1 MLDRRDFAKLSLAT
15 LAIAAAPA
23 PARTNNKPKRLA
35 PGDTVGLVLPA
46 SAELT
51 GDEIAFARDQ
61 LKAIGF
67 EVVIGA
73 HAYDRWGYLAGH
85 DRDRADDIN
94 KMFADDKVAGV
105 VCFTGGW
112 GSPTGTGHTLRSS
125 SRPHTCSTCSTSS
138 ALARP
143 SFCSG

>member
-1 MLDRRDFAKLSLAT
+1 MLNRREFATTVSLAPLG
-15 LAIAAAPA
+15 LAATPTAGRIAGA
-23 PARTNNKPKRLA
+23 TQKPKRLA

-73 HAYDRWGYLAGH
+73 HAYDRWGYLAGR

-94 KMFADDKVAGV
+94 KMFADDKV
-105 VCFTGGW
+105 
-112 GSPTGTGHTLRSS
+112 
-125 SRPHTCSTCSTSS
+125 
-138 ALARP
+138 
-143 SFCSG
+143 

>member
-1 MLDRRDFAKLSLAT
+1 MLNRRDFGKLSLAT

-23 PARTNNKPKRLA
+23 PRAQSNAKPNRLA

-61 LKAIGF
+61 MKAIGF

-94 KMFADDKVAGV
+94 KMFADDSVAGV

-112 GSPTGTGHTLRSS
+112 GH
-125 SRPHTCSTCSTSS
+125 
-138 ALARP
+138 AR
-143 SFCSG
+143 

>member
-1 MLDRRDFAKLSLAT
+1 MRFMLNRREFATTVSLAS
-15 LAIAAAPA
+15 LALAAPA
-23 PARTNNKPKRLA
+23 KAAGRIGGATQKPKRLA
-35 PGDTVGLVLPA
+35 VGDTVGLVLPA

-61 LKAIGF
+61 MKAIGF

-94 KMFADDKVAGV
+94 RMFADEKVAGI
-105 VCFTGGW
+105 VCFTGG
-112 GSPTGTGHTLRSS
+112 
-125 SRPHTCSTCSTSS
+125 
-138 ALARP
+138 
-143 SFCSG
+143 